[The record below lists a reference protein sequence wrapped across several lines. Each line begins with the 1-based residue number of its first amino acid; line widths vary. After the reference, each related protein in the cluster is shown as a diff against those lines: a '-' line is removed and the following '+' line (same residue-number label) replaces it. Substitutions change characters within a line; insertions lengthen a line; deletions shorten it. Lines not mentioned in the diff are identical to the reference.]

1 MLNASIVKLDILEKK
16 KKMVSVL
23 LALKSKELSV
33 LSANLAA
40 GLQRF
45 DIHILQLG
53 MHVKDGTLSL
63 FNDSYPI

>member
-1 MLNASIVKLDILEKK
+1 
-16 KKMVSVL
+16 MVSVL